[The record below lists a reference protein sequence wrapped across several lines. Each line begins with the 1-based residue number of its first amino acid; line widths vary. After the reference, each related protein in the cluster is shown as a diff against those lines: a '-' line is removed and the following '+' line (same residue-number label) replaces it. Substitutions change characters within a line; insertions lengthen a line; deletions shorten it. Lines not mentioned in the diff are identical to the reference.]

1 MDIVLY
7 NSPKTVIQTNRVD
20 TPNTNVQ
27 IPHGHV
33 RTLEGDPMAGLTVP
47 TWSPETALLIGTIL
61 LEAAVLYVGYGGL
74 ERLLG
79 PYLLELVVGG
89 EETAQ

>member
-1 MDIVLY
+1 
-7 NSPKTVIQTNRVD
+7 
-20 TPNTNVQ
+20 
-27 IPHGHV
+27 
-33 RTLEGDPMAGLTVP
+33 MAGLTVP
-47 TWSPETALLIGTIL
+47 TWNPETALLVGTIL
-61 LEAAVLYVGYGGL
+61 LEAAVLYVSYGGL